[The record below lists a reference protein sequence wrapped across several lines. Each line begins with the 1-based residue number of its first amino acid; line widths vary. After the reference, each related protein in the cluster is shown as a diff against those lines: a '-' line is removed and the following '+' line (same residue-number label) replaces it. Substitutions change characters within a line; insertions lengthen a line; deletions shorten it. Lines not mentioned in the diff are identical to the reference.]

1 MLIILFK
8 FNIKLKMY
16 EFEKFSQN
24 NINRNK
30 YDSNIPSNI
39 GNNPYDNDPLNNPE
53 INIKDHFKNFI
64 RNKNIEELIAYDNKL
79 FSEVRNL
86 ESEKHILVTQNYK
99 KFVAATETI
108 NTVRK
113 NNNLKLKLIK

>member
-1 MLIILFK
+1 MTERENSL
-8 FNIKLKMY
+8 
-16 EFEKFSQN
+16 
-24 NINRNK
+24 
-30 YDSNIPSNI
+30 
-39 GNNPYDNDPLNNPE
+39 NDPLNDPTLNA
-53 INIKDHFKNFI
+53 KDHFKQFI
-64 RNKNIEELIAYDNKL
+64 KNRSIEELIAYDNKL

-113 NNNLKLKLIK
+113 LTIKIFLKP